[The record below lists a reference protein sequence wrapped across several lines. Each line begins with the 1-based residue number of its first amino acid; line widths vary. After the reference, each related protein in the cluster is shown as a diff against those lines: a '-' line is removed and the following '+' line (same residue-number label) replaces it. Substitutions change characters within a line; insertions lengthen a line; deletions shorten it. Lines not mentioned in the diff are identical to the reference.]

1 MEPRLVSTKQRLSK
15 PPKPEPPIIHLTG
28 VDYFVHW
35 DALQIG
41 ASFFL
46 PTIATTAQ
54 VLEVLAPIEEALTMT
69 FAVHTR
75 VEYGRYGTRV
85 WRIQ

>member
-1 MEPRLVSTKQRLSK
+1 MGSTRQRSPKGKK
-15 PPKPEPPIIHLTG
+15 PPPREHPIIHLVG
-28 VDYFVHW
+28 VDYYVHW
-35 DALQIG
+35 DTLPIG

-54 VLEVLAPIEEALTMT
+54 VVEALELVEQTLNMA

-85 WRIQ
+85 WRVQ

>member
-1 MEPRLVSTKQRLSK
+1 MASTRTRSAKLQ
-15 PPKPEPPIIHLTG
+15 PKPESPVIHLAG
-28 VDYFVHW
+28 VDYVVHW
-35 DALQIG
+35 DALTIG

-54 VLEVLAPIEEALTMT
+54 VVAALEPVEQAVTMT

-75 VEYGRYGTRV
+75 VEYGRYGARV
-85 WRIQ
+85 WRVY

>member
-1 MEPRLVSTKQRLSK
+1 MEPRSVSTKQRLSK

-54 VLEVLAPIEEALTMT
+54 VLEVLAPIEAELDMT

>member
-1 MEPRLVSTKQRLSK
+1 MASTNRPSPKDKQK
-15 PPKPEPPIIHLTG
+15 QPPEHPVIHITG
-28 VDYFVHW
+28 VDYFVYW
-35 DALQIG
+35 DALPVG

-46 PTIATTAQ
+46 PSIATTAQ
-54 VLEVLAPIEEALTMT
+54 VVAALEPVEQALNMT

-85 WRIQ
+85 WRIY